1 MRPIFRDISVESIV
15 RNIRSLISTS
25 DLGLRKSTETNE
37 KADDASSKPSTK
49 GLCQECSQII
59 KSDSNF
65 TAAETLAKDTVTV
78 YDAETFDDLPDFP
91 ILLNS
96 RRKTRRGTR
105 GDEMV

>member
-1 MRPIFRDISVESIV
+1 MVESSLGVVGACLPTMRPIFRDISVESIV

-59 KSDSNF
+59 KSDSN
-65 TAAETLAKDTVTV
+65 L
-78 YDAETFDDLPDFP
+78 
-91 ILLNS
+91 
-96 RRKTRRGTR
+96 
-105 GDEMV
+105 